1 LLKSGYF
8 TVQINTMKQFTDK
21 VAVVTGA
28 GSGIGKEVALQLAAK
43 GAYLVISDVNKNSLR
58 ETAAAIGK
66 SACDHHIVDVGNS
79 EQVFAFADKVLQ
91 KHGHIDILVNNAG
104 FALGKITFRD
114 IKMEDYHRIVNVNL
128 WGVIN
133 HTKAF
138 LESMLTRPEAH
149 IINISSVFGIIGV
162 KEQVPYCTT
171 KFAVRGFTEALRM
184 ELRGTNISTTCVH
197 PGGIDTN
204 IVKNGVHYESQK
216 NVNELVEK
224 FRVKAGRTSP
234 KEAGRQIV
242 DAIQKK
248 KEKLLI
254 GIDAKAID
262 QLART
267 FPVGY
272 TAMAEKIF
280 DSML

>member
-1 LLKSGYF
+1 
-8 TVQINTMKQFTDK
+8 MKHFVDK
-21 VAVVTGA
+21 IAVVTGA
-28 GSGIGKEVALQLAAK
+28 GSGIGKEVALQLAEK
-43 GAYLVISDVNKNSLR
+43 GAYLVLSDVNKDTLQ
-58 ETAAAIGK
+58 ETANAIG
-66 SACDHHIVDVGNS
+66 SNCETHMVDVGNTD
-79 EQVFAFADKVLQ
+79 QVFAFADKVLK

-104 FALGKITFRD
+104 FALGRITFRD
-114 IKMEDYHRIVNVNL
+114 IKMEDYHKIVNVNL

-138 LESMLTRPEAH
+138 LEALISRPEAH
-149 IINISSVFGIIGV
+149 IVNISSVFGIIGM

-184 ELRGTNISTTCVH
+184 ELRKTNVSTTCVH

-204 IVKNGVHYESQK
+204 IVKNGVHYDSQEK
-216 NVNELVEK
+216 VEELVEK
-224 FRVKAGRTSP
+224 FHVKAGRTSP
-234 KEAGRQIV
+234 KEAARQIV

-254 GIDAKAID
+254 GFDAKAID

-280 DSML
+280 DSMI

>member
-1 LLKSGYF
+1 
-8 TVQINTMKQFTDK
+8 
-21 VAVVTGA
+21 
-28 GSGIGKEVALQLAAK
+28 
-43 GAYLVISDVNKNSLR
+43 
-58 ETAAAIGK
+58 
-66 SACDHHIVDVGNS
+66 
-79 EQVFAFADKVLQ
+79 
-91 KHGHIDILVNNAG
+91 
-104 FALGKITFRD
+104 LGKITFRE
-114 IKMEDYHRIVNVNL
+114 IKMEDYHKIMNVNL

-149 IINISSVFGIIGV
+149 IVNISSVFGIIGV

-184 ELRGTNISTTCVH
+184 ELRGTNVSTTCVH

-204 IVKNGVHYESQK
+204 IVKNGIHYDSQEK
-216 NVNELVEK
+216 VEELAQK
-224 FRVKAGRTSP
+224 FHVKAGRTSP

-254 GIDAKAID
+254 GFDAKAID

-280 DSML
+280 DSMM

>member
-1 LLKSGYF
+1 LKSGYF
-8 TVQINTMKQFTDK
+8 TIQINTMKQFTDK
-21 VAVVTGA
+21 IAVVTGA

-43 GAYLVISDVNKNSLR
+43 GAFLVISDVNNNSLL
-58 ETAAAIGK
+58 ETASAIGA
-66 SACDHHIVDVGNS
+66 SACESHIVDVGNAAA
-79 EQVFAFADKVLQ
+79 VFAFAEKVLQ

-104 FALGKITFRD
+104 FALGKISFRD
-114 IKMEDYHRIVNVNL
+114 IKMEDYHKIVNVNL

-138 LESMLTRPEAH
+138 LEALLTRPEAH
-149 IINISSVFGIIGV
+149 IVNISSVFGIIGV

-184 ELRGTNISTTCVH
+184 ELRGSNVSTTCVH

-204 IVKNGVHYESQK
+204 IVKNGIHYETEEK
-216 NVNELVEK
+216 VKELVEK
-224 FRVKAGRTSP
+224 FHVKAGRTSP
-234 KEAGRQIV
+234 KEAARQIIE
-242 DAIQKK
+242 AIRKK

-254 GIDAKAID
+254 GLDAKAID

-280 DSML
+280 DSMM

>member
-1 LLKSGYF
+1 
-8 TVQINTMKQFTDK
+8 MKQFTDK
-21 VAVVTGA
+21 IAVVTGA
-28 GSGIGKEVALQLAAK
+28 GSGIGKEVAIQLAAK
-43 GAYLVISDVNKNSLR
+43 GAYLIISDVNKKTVQ
-58 ETAAAIGK
+58 ETADAIG
-66 SACDHHIVDVGNS
+66 SQCEAHVVDVGNT

-91 KHGHIDILVNNAG
+91 KHGHIDILINNAG
-104 FALGKITFRD
+104 FALGKISFRD
-114 IKMEDYHRIVNVNL
+114 VKLEDFQKIVNVNM

-138 LESMLTRPEAH
+138 LESMLSRPEAH
-149 IINISSVFGIIGV
+149 IVNISSVFGIIGMM
-162 KEQVPYCTT
+162 EQVPYCTS

-184 ELRGTNISTTCVH
+184 ELRGTNVSTTCVH

-204 IVKNGVHYESQK
+204 IVKNGVHYDSQEK
-216 NVNELVEK
+216 VDELIEK
-224 FRVKAGRTSP
+224 FHVRAGRTSP

-254 GIDAKAID
+254 GLDAQAID
-262 QLART
+262 RVART

-272 TAMAEKIF
+272 TALAEKVF
-280 DSML
+280 GSLL

>member
-1 LLKSGYF
+1 
-8 TVQINTMKQFTDK
+8 MKHFVDK
-21 VAVVTGA
+21 IAVVTGA
-28 GSGIGKEVALQLAAK
+28 GSGIGKEVAIQLAAV
-43 GAYLVISDVNKNSLR
+43 GAYLIISDVNKSSLK
-58 ETAAAIGK
+58 ETADIIG
-66 SACDHHIVDVGNS
+66 SQCETHIVDVGDAV
-79 EQVFAFADKVLQ
+79 QVFAFADKVLK

-104 FALGKITFRD
+104 FALGKITLKE
-114 IKMEDYHRIVNVNL
+114 IKMEDYHKIVNVNL

-138 LESMLTRPEAH
+138 LEALLSRNEAH
-149 IINISSVFGIIGV
+149 IVNISSVFGIIGV

-184 ELRGTNISTTCVH
+184 ELRGTNVSTTCVH

-204 IVKNGVHYESQK
+204 IVKNGVHYESK
-216 NVNELVEK
+216 EKVAELVEK
-224 FRVKAGRTSP
+224 FHIKAGRTSP
-234 KEAGRQIV
+234 KEAARQIV
-242 DAIQKK
+242 EAIQKK

-254 GIDAKAID
+254 GFDAKAID

-280 DSML
+280 DRMM